1 MGTVLGIVPFFR
13 INGLENTSCKLIRPM
28 VNLAY
33 KHIIRIIGSYREKN
47 PGITDLYRRSCIEHD
62 G

>member
-33 KHIIRIIGSYREKN
+33 TYRMRIKQ
-47 PGITDLYRRSCIEHD
+47 
-62 G
+62 